1 MPPDSSQQQIAIEY
15 HQSNQSSGQSNE
27 GGASSGVGTELDD
40 VVVIAQNTAVSTST
54 DTGRVENLR
63 LATQAIDGIVI
74 EPGETFSFN
83 EVVGDVE
90 NDSRYRPAPMV
101 LDSETDYIRGGGVS
115 QVSSALYVAAL
126 STNLVIEERHPHPT
140 NVDFAQTGLDANVK
154 YSRMDLRLSN
164 HGDSPIK
171 INAVSE
177 GQTITVTLLGQ
188 PLADGIRIE
197 PMAVL
202 IIYHMAGAPLPD
214 GLDVDSSLRNS
225 SFYIIESFKVFYYHG
240 NMTESVLLA
249 RDTYMVLSGTV
260 VVMPD
265 GTRAITQ

>member
-1 MPPDSSQQQIAIEY
+1 MTNDHMTDSKETTFLMRYFPQGTLIVAPLLILCSLVMSGYMFLGNLMPPDSSQQQIAIEY

-140 NVDFAQTGLDANVK
+140 NVDFAQT
-154 YSRMDLRLSN
+154 
-164 HGDSPIK
+164 
-171 INAVSE
+171 
-177 GQTITVTLLGQ
+177 
-188 PLADGIRIE
+188 
-197 PMAVL
+197 
-202 IIYHMAGAPLPD
+202 
-214 GLDVDSSLRNS
+214 
-225 SFYIIESFKVFYYHG
+225 
-240 NMTESVLLA
+240 
-249 RDTYMVLSGTV
+249 
-260 VVMPD
+260 
-265 GTRAITQ
+265 